1 MKVEVK
7 VPTVGESIVSGILTR
22 WLKKNNEVV
31 KEGDPLFELETDKVN
46 VEVPSPASGKI
57 EILTDEGIEVKIGQ
71 LVALIDTDFKAAES
85 VKTESDN
92 KEDIKEKLKSE
103 PVKELS
109 EASVKTIESGGEYQ
123 KTSPSVRRIAGENN
137 IDLNEIEG
145 SGKEGRITREDAV
158 NKLNETKEDNNQT
171 IVKMSPIRRTIAK
184 RLIEAKRE
192 AAHVTTFNEINME
205 HVNHIRTL
213 HKDDFFKKYG
223 IKLGFMSFFVKAC
236 CQALKEF
243 GDVNTE
249 VRGDEIVY
257 KHFYNIGVAVAVDEG
272 LIVPVIKNADKM
284 SFPQIELRISELAQ
298 KARAKKITLDELE
311 GGTFTITN
319 GGIFGSMMSTPIPNY
334 PQTAILGMHAVKDRP
349 YVIDGKIEIRPIMYA
364 ALTYDH
370 RVIDGKDA
378 VEFLVSIK
386 KYIEDPE
393 SLLIEL

>member
-7 VPTVGESIVSGILTR
+7 IPSVGESIVSGVLTR
-22 WLKKNNEVV
+22 WLVKNNDTV
-31 KEGDPLFELETDKVN
+31 KEQDGLFEMETEKAT

-57 EILTDEGIEVKIGQ
+57 EILISDGSEVKVGQ
-71 LVALIDTDFKAAES
+71 LVAYIETAINDSTTGN
-85 VKTESDN
+85 KTESKTEQNIN
-92 KEDIKEKLKSE
+92 KEKIETKDD
-103 PVKELS
+103 
-109 EASVKTIESGGEYQ
+109 ESGQ
-123 KTSPSVRRIAGENN
+123 KTSPSVRRIAGEKN
-137 IDLNEIEG
+137 IDLKEIKG
-145 SGKEGRITREDAV
+145 TGKDGRIIKDNV
-158 NKLNETKEDNNQT
+158 LDKEKDKMDDKRQT

-184 RLIEAKRE
+184 KLVQAKQE
-192 AAHVTTFNEINME
+192 AAHLTTFNEINME
-205 HVNHIRTL
+205 HVINIRAK
-213 HKDDFFKKYG
+213 HKDDFLNKYK

-243 GDVNTE
+243 PDVNTE

-257 KHFYNIGVAVAVDEG
+257 NHFYNIGVAVAVTEG
-272 LIVPVIKNADKM
+272 LIVPVIKDADKM
-284 SFPQIELRISELAQ
+284 HFSEIETKINELAL
-298 KARAKKITLDELE
+298 KARDKKITIDELQ

-319 GGIFGSMMSTPIPNY
+319 GGVFGSMMSTPIPNF

-349 YVIDGKIEIRPIMYA
+349 YVVDGKIEIKPIMYA